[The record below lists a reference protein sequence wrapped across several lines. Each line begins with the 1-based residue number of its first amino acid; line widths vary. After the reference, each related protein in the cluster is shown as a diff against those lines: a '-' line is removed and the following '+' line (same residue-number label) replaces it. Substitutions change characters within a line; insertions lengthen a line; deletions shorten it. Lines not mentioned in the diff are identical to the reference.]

1 MKTICEGLTKDSF
14 TTGAGYVKA
23 VGSKVTKKFEV
34 GDPVLLSFDYCTKC
48 TQCRT
53 GHPGYCDLFNPLN
66 VGGEAATFKGADG
79 DVTGQFFGQSSFASL
94 SAVKETS
101 LVNVKGLIKDE
112 DELKLFAPM
121 GCGFQTGAGTV
132 VNLAAATS
140 EDSVVVLGL
149 GGVGLAAILVGQ
161 HSNSRCHGKDY
172 LLTDGR
178 RRR

>member
-1 MKTICEGLTKDSF
+1 METQHRTRSYLRGVDEDSF
-14 TTGAGYVKA
+14 TIGAGYVKA
-23 VGSKVTKKFEV
+23 VGSKVTKKLEV
-34 GDPVLLSFDYCTKC
+34 GDPVLLSFNYCTKC

-53 GHPGYCDLFNPLN
+53 GHPSYCDLFNPLN
-66 VGGEAATFKGADG
+66 VGGETATFKDAEG
-79 DVTGQFFGQSSFASL
+79 DVSGQFFGQSSFASL
-94 SAVKETS
+94 TAVKETS

-140 EDSVVVLGL
+140 ENSVVVLGL

-161 HSNSRCHGKDY
+161 HS
-172 LLTDGR
+172 T
-178 RRR
+178 

>member
-1 MKTICEGLTKDSF
+1 LRGVDKGSF

-23 VGSKVTKKFEV
+23 VGSKVTKQFEV
-34 GDPVLLSFDYCTKC
+34 GDPVLLSFDHCTKC

-53 GHPGYCDLFNPLN
+53 GHPGYCDLFSPLN

-94 SAVKETS
+94 TAVKETS

-149 GGVGLAAILVGQ
+149 GGVGSAAILVGQ
-161 HSNSRCHGKDY
+161 RFDSRCYGKDY